1 MREDRDE
8 IGKAIAHLP
17 AVEDQVKGAEL
28 QQELAA
34 LQALRQGLA
43 HRLLDDPGTGEA
55 DQGVGL
61 GDVDIPEHGQAG
73 GDATHGRVGH
83 HRDEG
88 QAALAQAQQ
97 VQQQLQEAQKKIAG
111 SEVTGQA
118 GGGLVTVTLSGGGK
132 VTAVGID
139 RSVVDPDDVETLQD
153 LVVGAFED
161 ATREMVDLVKL
172 HLGPLAQQRPQPAGP
187 TES

>member
-1 MREDRDE
+1 MQPGVPPMIPGDPDLLR
-8 IGKAIAHLP
+8 K
-17 AVEDQVKGAEL
+17 QAE
-28 QQELAA
+28 Q
-34 LQALRQGLA
+34 LRAQMMPGL
-43 HRLLDDPGTGEA
+43 
-55 DQGVGL
+55 
-61 GDVDIPEHGQAG
+61 
-73 GDATHGRVGH
+73 
-83 HRDEG
+83 

-97 VQQQLQEAQKKIAG
+97 VQQQLQEAQTKIAG

-139 RSVVDPDDVETLQD
+139 RSVVNPDDVETLQD

-161 ATREMVDLVKL
+161 ATREMADLVKL
-172 HLGPLAQQRPQPAGP
+172 HLGPLAQQRPHPTGS